1 MIILHRGDEWCTIQD
16 LDSESCLWLY
26 CVGKEGN
33 GRSVSPISVKET
45 QVEAH
50 VSKGW
55 EVV

>member
-26 CVGKEGN
+26 GEGKVGN

-55 EVV
+55 KVV

>member
-26 CVGKEGN
+26 GVGKEGN